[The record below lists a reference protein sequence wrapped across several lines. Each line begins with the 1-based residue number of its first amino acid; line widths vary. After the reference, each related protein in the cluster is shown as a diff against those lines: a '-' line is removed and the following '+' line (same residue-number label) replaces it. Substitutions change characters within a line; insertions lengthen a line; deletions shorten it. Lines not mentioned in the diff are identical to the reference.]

1 MRPTYATRS
10 QGAKRMRIHIVP
22 AGGSDAASGS
32 ALPPAPRDPAVSL
45 AVAGGEVVA
54 ARQFEGNATKE
65 ACERCLAQLKSALAR
80 DGLQLAE
87 AEQGGFFRL
96 AQYGPL
102 HSLSTRVNEIW
113 LAVKL

>member
-1 MRPTYATRS
+1 MRV
-10 QGAKRMRIHIVP
+10 HIVP
-22 AGGSDAASGS
+22 RGAAGEPG
-32 ALPPAPRDPAVSL
+32 ALPPAPGDAAVRL

-65 ACERCLAQLKSALAR
+65 ACEACRAALAAALAR
-80 DGLQLAE
+80 DGLALAE
-87 AEQGGFFRL
+87 PEAAGFFRL

-102 HSLSTRVNEIW
+102 HSLQTRVNEIW